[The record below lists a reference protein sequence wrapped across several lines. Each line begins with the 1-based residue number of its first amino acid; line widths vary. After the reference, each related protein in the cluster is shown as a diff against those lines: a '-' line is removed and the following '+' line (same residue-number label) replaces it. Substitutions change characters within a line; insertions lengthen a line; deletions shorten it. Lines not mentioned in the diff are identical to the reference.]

1 MESKAPTTCRLCNI
15 SLASPSVWRQH
26 AKSDLQYV
34 AHPDT
39 NNGGGKMLTNSTS
52 VYNLRV
58 KVAEPGTVIT
68 PPSSSPRRQASAA
81 SSRHVQVDEDVDDSE
96 SNYESADEDPEPT
109 AGLQYNPHQCLF
121 CSTESTS
128 FDDSLQHMSKMH
140 SFTIPHQERLVVDV
154 ETIAAYLHLVI
165 YGYRECIRCGCRR
178 RSVEGIQHHMTA
190 KGHCRFDIV
199 SDMEE
204 FYNMPSQN
212 YTADGESLL
221 LPSGKLLSNPTK
233 ASGPLVSR
241 TPRSST
247 RRRMALTTLPTSA
260 SKPKASSA
268 ANLPAEGS
276 GDAPLS
282 SDTQLS
288 RLAKGDQQ
296 SLSHLQDYQVRSL
309 VATGARA
316 VDEARREAKHSEL
329 KLSKAGNVTL
339 MGTFRADT
347 SKRFRG
353 PWG

>member
-1 MESKAPTTCRLCNI
+1 M
-15 SLASPSVWRQH
+15 
-26 AKSDLQYV
+26 
-34 AHPDT
+34 
-39 NNGGGKMLTNSTS
+39 
-52 VYNLRV
+52 
-58 KVAEPGTVIT
+58 
-68 PPSSSPRRQASAA
+68 
-81 SSRHVQVDEDVDDSE
+81 
-96 SNYESADEDPEPT
+96 
-109 AGLQYNPHQCLF
+109 
-121 CSTESTS
+121 
-128 FDDSLQHMSKMH
+128 
-140 SFTIPHQERLVVDV
+140 VDV

-165 YGYRECIRCGCRR
+165 HGYRECIQCGCRR
-178 RSVEGIQHHMTA
+178 RSIEGIQHHMTA

-204 FYNMPSQN
+204 FYNMPLQN
-212 YTADGESLL
+212 YTADGESLQ
-221 LPSGKLLSNPTK
+221 LPSGKLLSNPAK

-247 RRRMALTTLPTSA
+247 RRRMALTTLPTS
-260 SKPKASSA
+260 KPSPSNAD
-268 ANLPAEGS
+268 LPAEDDS
-276 GDAPLS
+276 VAPLS